1 MHQQQFLTESTKKTR
16 NTSHPQKIMQVIS
29 FSGPGKLEPAMSDI
43 DLKRFTS
50 ERHQACIIPSVG
62 VTWAA
67 VPGGLPPPPAADPSN
82 MAVLG
87 LLNTMILH
95 QADKQEEQNKILT
108 KQLEHMIKKEGTSK
122 NCFKIYHD
130 STIQM
135 IIFASALDS
144 NEIPDKLSSPSSASL
159 IAKW

>member
-1 MHQQQFLTESTKKTR
+1 MQQQQLFDREHDEDPEYI
-16 NTSHPQKIMQVIS
+16 TSAENHAGDFILWAWGIGAGQVDATS
-29 FSGPGKLEPAMSDI
+29 FIFNPTDI

-87 LLNTMILH
+87 LLNTTISC
-95 QADKQEEQNKILT
+95 QADEQEEQNKILT
-108 KQLEHMIKKEGTSK
+108 EQLKHMIKKKGTIK
-122 NCFKIYHD
+122 NCFKNLHG

-135 IIFASALDS
+135 IIFASAFRQQ
-144 NEIPDKLSSPSSASL
+144 
-159 IAKW
+159 